1 MKGNVLAFV
10 AACMGMFLFGITL
23 ITLGA
28 VATDL
33 RTKFQLTGIQS
44 GTLFSILPLGIML
57 GSLIFGPVCDRFGYK
72 LLLIISC
79 LAVFAG
85 FEGIAYSHS
94 YQWLKF
100 FIFIFGVGG
109 GIINGATNAV
119 VTDIST
125 EYKGANLSLL
135 GVFFGL
141 GALGMPLVL
150 GALHHISSFQIVA
163 AIGWLTLLVALF
175 FFFVSFPPAKLKSG
189 TPVTNYKSLFKPLLI
204 LIACFLFFQSSFE
217 AIINNWTTSYLT
229 SKGVMDEKDAL
240 FSLSLHVV
248 GMVAMR
254 LLTGSVF
261 RKISETKILWACLWM
276 LFIGIA
282 FMQLGTSRFVIQV
295 GLIFSGAGLA
305 GGFPLMLGITGKY
318 FAHLSGTAFSF
329 VFTVALL
336 GNMLINYLMGFI
348 VDAFGVLHLTTVAYI
363 EVACMTLI
371 FYFILQS
378 LKTKQDHVS
387 NTMAQ

>member
-1 MKGNVLAFV
+1 MKGNLFAFI

-23 ITLGA
+23 ITLGT

-33 RTKFQLTGIQS
+33 RGKFQLTGIQS
-44 GTLFSILPLGIML
+44 GTLFSILPMGILL

-79 LAVFAG
+79 LAMFAG

-94 YQWLKF
+94 YQWLKY
-100 FIFIFGVGG
+100 FILIFGVGG
-109 GIINGATNAV
+109 GIINGSTNALV
-119 VTDIST
+119 SDISS
-125 EYKGANLSLL
+125 EHKGANLSLL

-141 GALGMPLVL
+141 GALGMPLLL
-150 GALHHISSFQIVA
+150 GALHHISSFKIVA
-163 AIGWLTLLVALF
+163 AIGWLTLLVALLF
-175 FFFVSFPPAKLKSG
+175 LFVSFPPAKLKSG
-189 TPVTNYKSLFKPLLI
+189 TPAANFKSLFKPLLM
-204 LIACFLFFQSSFE
+204 LIAFFLFFQSSFE

-229 SKGVMDEKDAL
+229 SRGVMDEKDAL

-254 LLTGSVF
+254 LLAGSVF
-261 RKISETKILWACLWM
+261 RKISEIKILWACLWM
-276 LFIGIA
+276 LFFGIA
-282 FMQLGTSRFVIQV
+282 LMQLGTSRFVIQV
-295 GLIFSGAGLA
+295 GLVFSGAGLA
-305 GGFPLMLGITGKY
+305 GGFPLMLGITGKH

-348 VDAFGVLHLTTVAYI
+348 VDTFGVLHLTTVGYI
-363 EVACMTLI
+363 EVACMTMI
-371 FYFILQS
+371 FYFILQT

-387 NTMAQ
+387 DSMAQ